1 MDDIITFLRCNIGN
15 IIALC
20 GVFGIGLEIAPVN
33 IRPISWI
40 LKKAGNVINEDL
52 IKKVNILDTE
62 FKEFKD
68 DEYME
73 RINSIRKE
81 IVDFSLSCQRKE
93 RHTRDEFDRIFK
105 RMDTYHNLLDK
116 YGMENGKIDIEVGY
130 INNTY
135 RKCLEE
141 NKFFEG

>member
-1 MDDIITFLRCNIGN
+1 MDDFITFLRCNIGN

-52 IKKVNILDTE
+52 IKKVNILDKE

-93 RHTRDEFDRIFK
+93 RHGMNLIEFSNEWICTIIYLINMAWK
-105 RMDTYHNLLDK
+105 T
-116 YGMENGKIDIEVGY
+116 GKLI
-130 INNTY
+130 
-135 RKCLEE
+135 
-141 NKFFEG
+141 